1 MAKLK
6 SFLLQVGQL
15 FKWST
20 LPSGLQSVLLV
31 AIYVIAG
38 VALDEAT
45 VVFATA
51 DDITAWYPPAGLHVV
66 LLLRFGLRYIPDL
79 LFIPLLDGLVFTPLH
94 IAPVY
99 VLTCAVYI
107 MLGYGTGCALLV
119 QKLQID
125 PRLRRFRDVVWFTI
139 VALMAS
145 LIVAVSYTTTLVQAG
160 EIALSK
166 WGIRILHMWAGDA
179 TGIAMLAPPLLLLSV
194 PTTALNQQR
203 LIREIKIFLRQPG
216 KVAELIVEI
225 VAIVAIS
232 WAAYSLPSASN
243 LNYTYFI
250 FLPIIWIAM
259 RHGFQRTVLAVLLLN
274 VSVAIYVGSKFG
286 NSGQLALQFG
296 LVTVSYSGLLVG
308 SIISEQNRVKAQ
320 LLYDASHD
328 SLTKLYNRVG
338 FMDKLK
344 SAFTKAS
351 VDRNY
356 LLAVLFLDL
365 DRFKVVN
372 DSLGH
377 SFGDK
382 LLSAIAFSLKS
393 SLHENTIA
401 RFGGDEFT
409 ILLEDIQNIDDAIAI
424 AQRIN
429 QQLGQSFN
437 LDGYYAFTTA
447 SIGIALGSIDYN
459 QPADLLR
466 NANIAM
472 YRAKAQGR
480 GRYAVFDRAMH
491 DQILAQSRLENDLRR
506 DIQKMGQ
513 LNNPFRLYY
522 QPIISL
528 STGKISCFEALIRW
542 HHSIRGI
549 VDPMEFI
556 PLAEETGLIVPLG
569 NWVLREACQQ
579 MRTWQLAFADHSL
592 KVMALNLSA
601 KQFLQPDLVEQINL
615 ILQETA
621 LPASSLALEITESVI
636 MENSEQAAVMLEQLK
651 ALGVKLSIDD
661 FGTGYSSLS
670 RLHSFPVGM
679 LKIDRSFVNQ
689 MGSAGEN
696 SEIVQAIIVL
706 AQQLGLRV
714 TAEGVETAAQLTKL
728 RQLNC
733 NEGQGFFFF
742 RPLTAQAAQEAIAAQ
757 PQW

>member
-1 MAKLK
+1 MAKIK

-31 AIYVIAG
+31 AVYVIAG
-38 VALDEAT
+38 VGLDEAT
-45 VVFATA
+45 AVFASA
-51 DDITAWYPPAGLHVV
+51 DDITAWYPPAGLHFV

-99 VLTCAVYI
+99 VLICAVYV

-145 LIVAVSYTTTLVQAG
+145 LIVAVSYVTTLVQAG
-160 EIALSK
+160 DISVSK

-179 TGIAMLAPPLLLLSV
+179 TGIAILAPPLLLLSV
-194 PTTALNQQR
+194 PTTRLNQQR
-203 LIREIKIFLRQPG
+203 LKRELKIFLQRRG
-216 KVAELIVEI
+216 KVVELIVEI

-232 WAAYSLPSASN
+232 WAAYSLPAVTN

-259 RHGFQRTVLAVLLLN
+259 RHGFQRTVVAVLLLN
-274 VSVAIYVGSKFG
+274 ISVAIYVGSKFG
-286 NSGQLALQFG
+286 NSSQLALQFG

-351 VDRNY
+351 VERNY

-365 DRFKVVN
+365 DRFKIVN

-393 SLHENTIA
+393 CLHDQTIA

-409 ILLEDIQNIDDAIAI
+409 ILLEDIQDISDATRVAEL
-424 AQRIN
+424 IN

-447 SIGIALGSIDYN
+447 SIGIALSSIDYHL
-459 QPADLLR
+459 PADLLR

-480 GRYAVFDRAMH
+480 GRYAVFDRVMH
-491 DQILAQSRLENDLRR
+491 DEIVAQSRLENDLRR
-506 DIQKMGQ
+506 DIQKIGQ

-549 VDPMEFI
+549 VYPTQFI

-569 NWVLREACQQ
+569 SWVLREACQQ
-579 MRTWQLAFADHSL
+579 MRTWQLAFADSP
-592 KVMALNLSA
+592 KAIAVNLSA
-601 KQFLQPDLVEQINL
+601 KQFLQPDLVEQINS
-615 ILQETA
+615 ILQETG
-621 LPASSLALEITESVI
+621 LPPNSLTLEITESVI
-636 MENSEQAAVMLEQLK
+636 MENSEQAAQMLKQLS

-670 RLHSFPVGM
+670 RLHSFPVDM
-679 LKIDRSFVNQ
+679 LKIDRSFVKL

-696 SEIVQAIIVL
+696 SQIVQAIIVL
-706 AQQLGLRV
+706 AIQMGIKM

-728 RQLNC
+728 RELNC
-733 NEGQGFFFF
+733 QEAQGFFFF

>member
-1 MAKLK
+1 MAKIK

-38 VALDEAT
+38 VGLDEAT
-45 VVFATA
+45 KVFATE
-51 DDITAWYPPAGLHVV
+51 DDITAWYPPAGLHFV

-79 LFIPLLDGLVFTPLH
+79 LFIPLLNGLVFTPLH
-94 IAPVY
+94 VAPVY
-99 VLTCAVYI
+99 VLICAVYI

-125 PRLRRFRDVVWFTI
+125 PCLRRFRDVVWFTI

-145 LIVAVSYTTTLVQAG
+145 LLVAVSYVTTLVQAG
-160 EIALSK
+160 DISLSK

-179 TGIAMLAPPLLLLSV
+179 TGIAMLTPPLLLLSV

-203 LIREIKIFLRQPG
+203 LKQEIKIFLQRRG
-216 KVAELIVEI
+216 KVVELVAEI

-232 WAAYSLPSASN
+232 WAAYSLPSVTN

-259 RHGFQRTVLAVLLLN
+259 RHGFQRTILAVLLLN
-274 VSVAIYVGSKFG
+274 LSVAIYVGSKFG
-286 NSGQLALQFG
+286 NSSQLALQFG
-296 LVTVSYSGLLVG
+296 LVTVSYSGLLIG
-308 SIISEQNRVKAQ
+308 AIISEQKRVKAQ

-344 SAFTKAS
+344 SAFTTS
-351 VDRNY
+351 VERNY
-356 LLAVLFLDL
+356 LVAVLFLDL
-365 DRFKVVN
+365 DRFKIVN

-393 SLHENTIA
+393 CLHDQTIA

-409 ILLEDIQNIDDAIAI
+409 ILLEDIQDISDATRVAE
-424 AQRIN
+424 QIN

-447 SIGIALGSIDYN
+447 SIGIALSSMDYN

-480 GRYAVFDRAMH
+480 GRYAVFDRVMH
-491 DQILAQSRLENDLRR
+491 DEIVAQSRLENDLRR

-522 QPIISL
+522 QPIVSL

-549 VDPMEFI
+549 VYPTQFI

-579 MRTWQLAFADHSL
+579 MRTWQLAFAENSP
-592 KVMALNLSA
+592 KAIAVNLSA
-601 KQFLQPDLVEQINL
+601 KQFLQPDLVEQINS
-615 ILQETA
+615 ILQETE
-621 LPASSLALEITESVI
+621 LPPNSLTLEITESVI
-636 MENSEQAAVMLEQLK
+636 MENSEQAAQMLKQLS

-670 RLHSFPVGM
+670 RLHSFPVDM
-679 LKIDRSFVNQ
+679 LKIDGSFVKL
-689 MGSAGEN
+689 MGSSGEN
-696 SEIVQAIIVL
+696 SQIVQAIIVL
-706 AQQLGLRV
+706 AIQMGIRM

-728 RQLNC
+728 RELNC
-733 NEGQGFFFF
+733 QEAQGFFFS
-742 RPLTAQAAQEAIAAQ
+742 RPLTSQAAQEAIAAQ
-757 PQW
+757 PEW